1 MEDWQKG
8 IEELISE
15 KEIGSLVVAV
25 CATLY
30 DNGIRY
36 VHVGGLMRILGVEE
50 EVCQQHDE
58 ESFHLDDDFYE
69 KIEEMGYVEFDELD
83 IETEDVTIH

>member
-8 IEELISE
+8 IEELINE

-36 VHVGGLMRILGVEE
+36 VHIGGLMRILGVEE

-58 ESFHLDDDFYE
+58 ESFLLDDDFYE
-69 KIEEMGYVEFDELD
+69 KIEEMGYVELDESD
-83 IETEDVTIH
+83 IESEDVTIH

>member
-8 IEELISE
+8 IEELINE
-15 KEIGSLVVAV
+15 KEIGSLVVAL

-36 VHVGGLMRILGVEE
+36 VHIGGLMRILGVEE

-58 ESFHLDDDFYE
+58 ESFLLDDDFYE
-69 KIEEMGYVEFDELD
+69 KIEEMGYVELDESD
-83 IETEDVTIH
+83 IESEDVTIH